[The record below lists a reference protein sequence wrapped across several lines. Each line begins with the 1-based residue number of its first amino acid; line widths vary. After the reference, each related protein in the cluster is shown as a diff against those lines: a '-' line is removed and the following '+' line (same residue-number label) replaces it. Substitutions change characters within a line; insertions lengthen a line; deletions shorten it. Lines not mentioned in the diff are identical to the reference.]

1 MKDTTVIDIGLNF
14 VDIKV
19 NFIINRKIKFYPITY
34 DVILMTEK

>member
-19 NFIINRKIKFYPITY
+19 NFIINRKIKFYLFTY
-34 DVILMTEK
+34 DAILMTEK

>member
-19 NFIINRKIKFYPITY
+19 NFIINRKIKFYLITY
-34 DVILMTEK
+34 VVILMTEK